1 MHVLERY
8 RLFEGLDPQ
17 ALDDI
22 AAYARVSQARR
33 GAILFEEHTPAEALY
48 AVQNGWV
55 RLYKLAADGRQSVIR
70 LSGPSDIVGIS
81 AVLPEGMYTLAAQ
94 AISPCRLLTWQA
106 RDLHRLIDRY
116 PVLQRS
122 SLRLL
127 SEYRDHLQQQFL
139 ELATEHVEQRLA
151 HALIRLADQ
160 YGAPISAPGQVKI
173 PIMQRD
179 LADLIGVSHYTV
191 NRLLHLWQQQGLVQS
206 RRGCVVVTD
215 RQQLLTRAE
224 TSFES

>member
-1 MHVLERY
+1 MHMLERY

-22 AAYARVSQARR
+22 AAYARVSHARR
-33 GAILFEEHTPAEALY
+33 GAILFEEHTPAETLY

-55 RLYKLAADGRQSVIR
+55 RLYKLAVDGRQSVIR
-70 LSGPSDIVGIS
+70 LSGPSDVVGIS

-94 AISPCRLLTWQA
+94 AISPCRLLAWRA

-116 PVLQRS
+116 PMLQS
-122 SLRLL
+122 NSLRLL

-151 HALIRLADQ
+151 HTLIRLADQ
-160 YGAPISAPGQVKI
+160 YGAPTGAPGQVKI
-173 PIMQRD
+173 PLMQRD

-191 NRLLHLWQQQGLVQS
+191 NRLLHLWQQQGLVKS

-224 TSFES
+224 TPFES